1 MILHWFNDG
10 INNTQVKMDKY
21 FLQKILNNKCRM
33 EDFPGG
39 PVARTLC
46 SHAGAWVWSLVG
58 ELRSCRLHDVG
69 KYINEEWTKE
79 IKNYCRIPQWLSAVR
94 KICLRI
100 FKFSGWNFKEKQDIC
115 VASKYLLQKY
125 LLTAL
130 VVRTHVH
137 KYLDTCS
144 STNWTE
150 LKSLS
155 HVQLFETLRTIAYQ
169 APQSIEFS
177 RQEYWSGLPFS
188 SSFSRKWSLIT
199 LPPHVNW
206 TWWLTFNEECVEGK
220 YCNFTAENIR
230 WHHLEQVIKVNSTSD
245 KSC

>member
-115 VASKYLLQKY
+115 VASKCLLQKY

-144 STNWTE
+144 SRNWTE
-150 LKSLS
+150 VAQSCPTLWDPTDYSL
-155 HVQLFETLRTIAYQ
+155 
-169 APQSIEFS
+169 P
-177 RQEYWSGLPFS
+177 S
-188 SSFSRKWSLIT
+188 SSVHRIFQAR
-199 LPPHVNW
+199 V
-206 TWWLTFNEECVEGK
+206 
-220 YCNFTAENIR
+220 
-230 WHHLEQVIKVNSTSD
+230 LEWVAIFFFFL
-245 KSC
+245 